1 MKQSVRRNICGCG
14 KQVIAFEH
22 AELICKIWDWQQRL
36 SARVQGQ
43 GQMQQA
49 VMLHCQRTGGVSCG
63 TEGAL
68 LGAMGP
74 SKKKILHII

>member
-1 MKQSVRRNICGCG
+1 MELHTATVKT
-14 KQVIAFEH
+14 AFEH

-74 SKKKILHII
+74 SKKNTAYYII